1 MMNIPH
7 PPFSASRG
15 SAILPICLVAGLMA
29 GCAAFQP
36 DVVACPDIAVAKGA
50 EKVVMI
56 GADLQH
62 PVTMRFNGVSAECT
76 PRRDGVAMKV
86 DLGLM
91 LKRAPENW
99 NKTERVPFDVT
110 LAFVD
115 DKDEVVSRYVFSEEA
130 FIADQSV
137 KSRPTFVFRTH
148 VPAGTRVV
156 MGLGRAV
163 SAEE

>member
-1 MMNIPH
+1 MMKISR
-7 PPFSASRG
+7 PPFSLFRTA
-15 SAILPICLVAGLMA
+15 AVLPTCLVAGLMA
-29 GCAAFQP
+29 GCSAFQP
-36 DVVACPDIAVAKGA
+36 EIVACPDIAVAGGA
-50 EKVVMI
+50 EKVVTI

-62 PVTMRFNGVSAECT
+62 PVTIRFNGVSAECT
-76 PRRDGVAMKV
+76 PRRDGYAMKV

-130 FIADQSV
+130 FIADRSV
-137 KSRPTFVFRTH
+137 KSRPTFVFRTN
-148 VPAGTRVV
+148 VPSGTRVV

-163 SAEE
+163 SAAE